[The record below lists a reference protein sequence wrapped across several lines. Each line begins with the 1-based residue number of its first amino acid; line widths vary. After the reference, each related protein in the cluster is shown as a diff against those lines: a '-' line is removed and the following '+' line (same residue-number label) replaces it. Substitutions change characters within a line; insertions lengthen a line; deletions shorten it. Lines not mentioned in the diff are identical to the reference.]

1 MTRLSKHL
9 IMIFLATTASLRADV
24 AVNEVLSNEPGS
36 SSSLEWI
43 ELYNDAGSRAELA
56 FYELHVTGRTTPEVF
71 PLTGRMEARSYL
83 VLCRN
88 AARFEEHWGDSS
100 GVWGDAI
107 PLESYPIQELG
118 FQLTNDAGLVETYF
132 LQTLHSSLAWDEPG
146 DDGRSWERFHPDL
159 DTIMPSQDISGSTP
173 GRFNSISPL
182 NIDIALESV
191 EPWSSNQYTN
201 LAFEI
206 VNRGLTPVDDAILE
220 LYYFDPNDPDST
232 GAVIAGET
240 IGEVDSGGTVILIAQ
255 YQFPGVYQ
263 RLVAQILSATDERTN
278 NNRRIFTA
286 PGSAFPPLVI
296 NEFMADPAAPLYTE
310 WIELRNTSAYTV
322 DLAGWQ
328 VGDSVGLVTI
338 TAEPSTIS
346 PGEYAVVADNRGA
359 FLAFYPTFDG
369 LLLEPTSWRDLNNS
383 SDSIRL
389 VDNYGLVVDATYY
402 GSGQGDNHTW
412 SLVESGSQEG
422 VWGRSQSVG
431 GSPGAPNEV
440 RITPE
445 ATETLSIDITPRII
459 SPDGNGV
466 DDVAVIEVTSSPA
479 SAYTLKIY
487 DAIGR
492 LVKTLDE
499 EVPDLSLEYVWD
511 ARRSVQIASGS
522 GERAPI
528 GIYVLYFEAVG
539 VESLK
544 KTIVVAR

>member
-9 IMIFLATTASLRADV
+9 ILILITAVSVRADV

-36 SSSLEWI
+36 STSLEWI

-56 FYELHVTGRTTPEVF
+56 FYELYVTEGTTPEVF
-71 PLTGRMEARSYL
+71 PLSGSMEARSYL

-88 AARFEEHWGDSS
+88 AVRFEEHWGDSS
-100 GVWGDAI
+100 GVWGDAL
-107 PLESYPIQELG
+107 PLESYPIQEYS
-118 FQLTNDAGLVETYF
+118 FQLNNDAGLVEIYF

-146 DDGRSWERFHPDL
+146 DDGRSWERFHPDY
-159 DTIMPSQDISGSTP
+159 DTIMPSQDITGSTP

-182 NIDIALESV
+182 NVDLALESV
-191 EPWSSNQYTN
+191 EPWSTNQYTN

-206 VNRGLTPVDDAILE
+206 VNRGLTPVDDGILE
-220 LYYFDPNDPDST
+220 LYYFDPNDPDSA
-232 GAVIAGET
+232 GAIIAGET
-240 IGEVDSGGTVILIAQ
+240 IGEVDSGGTVILIGQ

-263 RLVAQILSATDERTN
+263 RLVAQILSPTDERTN
-278 NNRRIFTA
+278 NNRWIFTA

-296 NEFMADPAAPLYTE
+296 NEFMADPVAPLYTE
-310 WIELRNTSAYTV
+310 WIEFRNSSAYPI

-328 VGDSVGLVTI
+328 IGDETGLTTI
-338 TAEPSTIS
+338 TNDPAAIS
-346 PGEYAVVADNRGA
+346 PGEYAVVAENRGA
-359 FLAFYPTFDG
+359 FLAFYPAFDG
-369 LLLEPTSWRDLNNS
+369 LLLEPTNWRDLNNS
-383 SDSIRL
+383 SDSVRL
-389 VDNYGLVVDATYY
+389 VDNYGLAVDATYY
-402 GSGQGDNHTW
+402 SSVQGDNHTW
-412 SLVESGSQEG
+412 SLVEAGSQAG
-422 VWGRSQSVG
+422 AWGRSESVG

-445 ATETLSIDITPRII
+445 VTETLSIAITPRII

-466 DDVAVIEVTSSPA
+466 DDEAVIEVTSSPA

-487 DAIGR
+487 DAMGR

-499 EVPDLSLEYVWD
+499 DVPDLLLEYRWD
-511 ARRSVQIASGS
+511 GTTNA